1 MIAVDTKA
9 GAIILLVF
17 ALILLGTWGP
27 LLNLAERRGRHTV
40 HTYMDFSIGFVLVA
54 VVCALTFGQCG
65 DTTHGENFFDQPDA
79 QLPCARS
86 FCLELC
92 MADALYAANSTGS
105 MSELHSKAVE
115 RPEKAP
121 LIGFAMAS
129 GFCIFFGNLAEQYA
143 LALAGVT
150 IAVPMFSSCIVVLG
164 TVLNYVLDKGL
175 NKATILFPGVACFA
189 LAVVAGALT
198 HVFNE
203 EHQNKRK
210 RLFDDSVHRHVV
222 GNATIGFEHGAGDKA
237 LPGRDDSAHKGNGVR
252 PKVKDEEAGYEPGAK
267 KAGRV
272 DMADA
277 ESVHRSV
284 RTDSSQR
291 ITYGIT
297 IAIVGGLIGA
307 LFSPGFNVTTND
319 NFHTLAPG
327 VKPFTVYTGYFW
339 FCTVYFVLAIIVT
352 HFMMRYPP
360 LGQQRSTW
368 MAWVKDH
375 NWLSAIGFLSGIL
388 VSIANVLQFLGGQAA
403 GYAASDLVQAN
414 PLVATFWGIL
424 FFKEYRNSS
433 TKAYISLT
441 CMYCF
446 FIAAVALLAS
456 SAQQRPGQ

>member
-1 MIAVDTKA
+1 
-9 GAIILLVF
+9 
-17 ALILLGTWGP
+17 
-27 LLNLAERRGRHTV
+27 
-40 HTYMDFSIGFVLVA
+40 MDFSIGFVLVA
-54 VVCALTFGQCG
+54 VVCALTLGQCG
-65 DTTHGENFFDQPDA
+65 DTTHGENFFDQM
-79 QLPCARS
+79 R
-86 FCLELC
+86 
-92 MADALYAANSTGS
+92 NS
-105 MSELHSKAVE
+105 H
-115 RPEKAP
+115 EKAP

-129 GFCIFFGNLAEQYA
+129 GVCIFFGNMAEQYA

-164 TVLNYVLDKGL
+164 TVLNYFLDKGL

-210 RLFDDSVHRHVV
+210 RRFDDSVHRHAI
-222 GNATIGFEHGAGDKA
+222 GNATVGFEHGAGDRA
-237 LPGRDDSAHKGNGVR
+237 LPLHGRDDSAHKATGVG
-252 PKVKDEEAGYEPGAK
+252 PKLKDEEAGFAPDAPAAK
-267 KAGRV
+267 RV
-272 DMADA
+272 NMADA
-277 ESVHRSV
+277 ESPHRSV
-284 RTDSSQR
+284 RTDSRQR
-291 ITYGIT
+291 ITYGIS

-319 NFHTLAPG
+319 DFHTLAPG
-327 VKPFTVYTGYFW
+327 VKPLTVYTGYFW
-339 FCTVYFVLAIIVT
+339 FCTIYFVLAVIMTQI
-352 HFMMRYPP
+352 MMRYPP

-368 MAWVKDH
+368 LAWLKDH

-424 FFKEYRNSS
+424 FFNEYRNSS
-433 TKAYISLT
+433 TKAYISLS

-446 FIAAVALLAS
+446 FIAAVALLAA
-456 SAQQRPGQ
+456 SAQKRQGH

>member
-1 MIAVDTKA
+1 MISVDTKG
-9 GAIILLVF
+9 GAIALLVV

-54 VVCALTFGQCG
+54 VVCALTFGQVG
-65 DTTHGENFFDQPDA
+65 DTIHGENFFDQM
-79 QLPCARS
+79 R
-86 FCLELC
+86 
-92 MADALYAANSTGS
+92 NS
-105 MSELHSKAVE
+105 H
-115 RPEKAP
+115 EKAP

-203 EHQNKRK
+203 EHLNKRK
-210 RLFDDSVHRHVV
+210 RRFDDSVHRHAV
-222 GNATIGFEHGAGDKA
+222 GNATIGFEHGAGDRA
-237 LPGRDDSAHKGNGVR
+237 LPGRDDSAHKANALGPR
-252 PKVKDEEAGYEPGAK
+252 KAKDEEAGYEPEAG
-267 KAGRV
+267 KAARV
-272 DMADA
+272 NMADA
-277 ESVHRSV
+277 ESPYRSV
-284 RTDSSQR
+284 RTDSRQR
-291 ITYGIT
+291 VIYGIS

-319 NFHTLAPG
+319 NFGTLAPG

-339 FCTVYFVLAIIVT
+339 FCTIYFVLAIIVT

-368 MAWVKDH
+368 IAWVKDH

-433 TKAYISLT
+433 LKAYISLG

-446 FIAAVALLAS
+446 FIAAVALLAA
-456 SAQQRPGQ
+456 SAQERSGQ